1 LKAIVQDVYGS
12 PDVLQLRETE
22 RPVVTE
28 DGVLVRVR
36 AAGVNPADWHVM
48 RGSPYVARLAFGL
61 RKRKGTGLGLDF
73 AGTVESVGGNVTQ
86 LQPGD
91 EVFGSG
97 DGAFAE
103 YVSVREDR
111 AVRKPANLTFE
122 QAAAVPIGAVTALQA
137 LRDQAHVQPGQTVL
151 INGASGGV
159 GTFAVQIAKSYGA
172 RVTGVCSTRNV
183 DMVRAI
189 GADAVIDYTNED
201 FTRGELRYD
210 LMLDI
215 AGNRSW
221 SECKRVLGP
230 QSTYVAVGG
239 SGTNPWI
246 GPLSQS
252 VAVRFASMR
261 DSRKVVTL
269 FLAKVNKQD
278 LLVLQE
284 LLEAGKITSVIDRT
298 YPLSEARD
306 AIRYLEAGHARGKVV
321 ITV

>member
-1 LKAIVQDVYGS
+1 
-12 PDVLQLRETE
+12 
-22 RPVVTE
+22 
-28 DGVLVRVR
+28 
-36 AAGVNPADWHVM
+36 
-48 RGSPYVARLAFGL
+48 
-61 RKRKGTGLGLDF
+61 
-73 AGTVESVGGNVTQ
+73 
-86 LQPGD
+86 
-91 EVFGSG
+91 
-97 DGAFAE
+97 
-103 YVSVREDR
+103 
-111 AVRKPANLTFE
+111 
-122 QAAAVPIGAVTALQA
+122 
-137 LRDQAHVQPGQTVL
+137 
-151 INGASGGV
+151 
-159 GTFAVQIAKSYGA
+159 
-172 RVTGVCSTRNV
+172 
-183 DMVRAI
+183 MVRAI